1 MDTKVTIAQ
10 PYPVLWSRPS
20 REDDIDI
27 VEWIKTNVIGKH
39 EIIVLGTGAKKVII
53 RSNKADV
60 SIFKDEDC
68 LFLFESPRDALLFK
82 LTWGGR

>member
-10 PYPVLWSRPS
+10 PYPVLWSRPQ
-20 REDDIDI
+20 RENDIDI
-27 VEWIKTNVIGKH
+27 LQWINDNVVDRH
-39 EIIVLGTGAKKVII
+39 EIIVLGANAKKVTV
-53 RSNKADV
+53 RSEKTDIV
-60 SIFKDEDC
+60 YFKNEDC